1 MPRKSL
7 LKGLKRPKGITF
19 EHDEV
24 DRSFGRFVAYPFE
37 RGYGVTVG
45 NTLRRILLSSIQG
58 YAVSAIHVTSYD
70 ADGVPR
76 ILASEFD
83 SIPAVVEDTPDVIN
97 ALKQLKIALSDDL
110 EEKTIL
116 VEAQGPGALTGAAI
130 AADQQVSVLNPELKL
145 ATLMD
150 GGNLAVEVQIELG
163 RGYVPAERH
172 EQYIQVVG
180 TIAVDA
186 IYSPIL
192 KAKYSVEN
200 TRVGQRT
207 DFDKLILEVTTD
219 GTVTPEDALAE
230 AAKIAKEQF
239 TVFINFDEEE
249 GNEEDTYD
257 EEDERVRALLN
268 TPVKELELSV
278 RSSNC
283 LQNAQIHTI
292 WDLVTKTEEEI
303 KKTRNFGTKS
313 LDEIKSK
320 LAELNLRLGIS
331 DYAELKTE
339 LRGEGDAAAAVD
351 GDAGDAT
358 DTGAEP
364 VAAAEPAAA
373 TEAADAGDPTAATPV
388 ETSSNEA

>member
-19 EHDEV
+19 EHDKV

-70 ADGVPR
+70 SDGVPR
-76 ILASEFD
+76 VLSSEFD
-83 SIPAVVEDTPDVIN
+83 SIPDVVEDTPDFIN
-97 ALKQLKIALSDDL
+97 ALKQLKIALTDDL

-116 VEAQGPGALTGAAI
+116 VEAKGPGALTGADI
-130 AADQQVSVLNPELKL
+130 AVDYQVTVRNPELKL
-145 ATLMD
+145 ATLME
-150 GGNLAVEVQIELG
+150 GGNLALEIQIELG

-180 TIAVDA
+180 AIAIDA

-192 KAKYSVEN
+192 KAKYAIEN

-219 GTVTPEDALAE
+219 GTLTPEDALAA

-249 GNEEDTYD
+249 GREEDSYD

-292 WDLVTKTEEEI
+292 WDLVKKTEDEI

-339 LRGEGDAAAAVD
+339 LRGEGGGDAAVDADGSGSNDTVAGQAAAADMVD
-351 GDAGDAT
+351 SGDSAT
-358 DTGAEP
+358 
-364 VAAAEPAAA
+364 
-373 TEAADAGDPTAATPV
+373 ATPV
-388 ETSSNEA
+388 ETPSHEA

>member
-24 DRSFGRFVAYPFE
+24 DSSFGRFVAYPFE

-83 SIPAVVEDTPDVIN
+83 SIPDVVEDTPDVIN

-116 VEAQGPGALTGAAI
+116 VESKGPGELTGAAI
-130 AADQQVSVLNPELKL
+130 AADQQVTVLNPELKL

-150 GGNLAVEVQIELG
+150 GGNLALEIQIELG

-249 GNEEDTYD
+249 GSEEDTYD

-292 WDLVTKTEEEI
+292 WDLVTKTEDEI

-331 DYAELKTE
+331 DYTELKTE
-339 LRGEGDAAAAVD
+339 LRGEGEGGAAVEGGT
-351 GDAGDAT
+351 GDSSE
-358 DTGAEP
+358 TG
-364 VAAAEPAAA
+364 VEPAAD
-373 TEAADAGDPTAATPV
+373 TEADDAGDPAAATPV
-388 ETSSNEA
+388 ETSSHEA

>member
-83 SIPAVVEDTPDVIN
+83 SIPDVVEDTPDVIN
-97 ALKQLKIALSDDL
+97 ALKQLKIALTDDL

-116 VEAQGPGALTGAAI
+116 VEAQGPGALTGAEI
-130 AADQQVSVLNPELKL
+130 SADQQVTVLNPELKL

-239 TVFINFDEEE
+239 TVFINFDEDE
-249 GNEEDTYD
+249 GSEEDTYD

-339 LRGEGDAAAAVD
+339 LRGEGDGAAVD
-351 GDAGDAT
+351 AGAEDAT
-358 DTGAEP
+358 DSE
-364 VAAAEPAAA
+364 AEPAPAS
-373 TEAADAGDPTAATPV
+373 EVDDAGERAAATPV
-388 ETSSNEA
+388 ETSSHEA

>member
-83 SIPAVVEDTPDVIN
+83 SIPDVVEDTPDVIN
-97 ALKQLKIALSDDL
+97 ALKQLKIALTDDL

-116 VEAQGPGALTGAAI
+116 VEAQGPGALTGAEI
-130 AADQQVSVLNPELKL
+130 SADQQVTVLNPELKL

-150 GGNLAVEVQIELG
+150 GGNLALEVQIELG

-239 TVFINFDEEE
+239 TVFINFDEDE
-249 GNEEDTYD
+249 GSEEDTYD

-339 LRGEGDAAAAVD
+339 LRGEGDGAAVD
-351 GDAGDAT
+351 A
-358 DTGAEP
+358 GAEDSTDSE
-364 VAAAEPAAA
+364 AEPAAA
-373 TEAADAGDPTAATPV
+373 SEVDDAGEPAAATPV
-388 ETSSNEA
+388 ETSSHEA

>member
-83 SIPAVVEDTPDVIN
+83 SIPDVVEDTPDVIN
-97 ALKQLKIALSDDL
+97 ALKQLKIALTDDL

-116 VEAQGPGALTGAAI
+116 VEAQGPGALTGAEI
-130 AADQQVSVLNPELKL
+130 SVDQQVTVLNPELKL

-150 GGNLAVEVQIELG
+150 GGNLALEVQIELG

-239 TVFINFDEEE
+239 TVFINFDEDE
-249 GNEEDTYD
+249 GSEEDTYD

-339 LRGEGDAAAAVD
+339 LRGEGDGAAVD
-351 GDAGDAT
+351 A
-358 DTGAEP
+358 GAEDSTDSE
-364 VAAAEPAAA
+364 AEPAAA
-373 TEAADAGDPTAATPV
+373 SEVDDAGEPAAATPV
-388 ETSSNEA
+388 ETSSHEA

>member
-76 ILASEFD
+76 ILSSEFD
-83 SIPAVVEDTPDVIN
+83 SIPGVVEDTPDVIN
-97 ALKQLKIALSDDL
+97 ALKQLRIALSDDL

-116 VEAQGPGALTGAAI
+116 VESKGPGELTGAEI
-130 AADQQVSVLNPELKL
+130 AMDPQVTVLNPELKL

-150 GGNLAVEVQIELG
+150 GGNLAVEIQIDLG

-192 KAKYSVEN
+192 KAKYAVEN

-219 GTVTPEDALAE
+219 GTVTPDDALAE

-249 GNEEDTYD
+249 GSEEDTYD

-292 WDLVTKTEEEI
+292 WDLITKTEEEI

-320 LAELNLRLGIS
+320 LAELNLRLGIN

-339 LRGEGDAAAAVD
+339 LRGEGESAAAAD
-351 GDAGDAT
+351 GGAADST

-364 VAAAEPAAA
+364 GVA
-373 TEAADAGDPTAATPV
+373 TEPADAGDPATATVV
-388 ETSSNEA
+388 ETSSHEA

>member
-58 YAVSAIHVTSYD
+58 YAISAIHVTSYD

-76 ILASEFD
+76 VLASEFD
-83 SIPAVVEDTPDVIN
+83 SIPDVVEDTPDVIN
-97 ALKQLKIALSDDL
+97 ALKQLKIALTDDL

-116 VEAQGPGALTGAAI
+116 VEVKGPGELT
-130 AADQQVSVLNPELKL
+130 AADIAVDPQVTVLNPALKL
-145 ATLMD
+145 ATLME
-150 GGNLAVEVQIELG
+150 GGNLALEVQIELG

-249 GNEEDTYD
+249 GREEDSYD

-292 WDLVTKTEEEI
+292 WDLITKTEEEI

-320 LAELNLRLGIS
+320 LAEFNLRLGIS

-339 LRGEGDAAAAVD
+339 LRGDGNGEAPVDADDGGSSEAVTEPAARTDVADAAA
-351 GDAGDAT
+351 T
-358 DTGAEP
+358 
-364 VAAAEPAAA
+364 A
-373 TEAADAGDPTAATPV
+373 TETSV
-388 ETSSNEA
+388 ENPDHEA

>member
-58 YAVSAIHVTSYD
+58 YAVSAIHVTTYD

-83 SIPAVVEDTPDVIN
+83 SIPDVVEDTPDVIN
-97 ALKQLKIALSDDL
+97 ALKQLKIALTDDL

-116 VEAQGPGALTGAAI
+116 VEAKGPGALTGAEI
-130 AADQQVSVLNPELKL
+130 SADQQVTVLNPELKL

-150 GGNLAVEVQIELG
+150 GGNLALEIQIELG

-249 GNEEDTYD
+249 GSEEDTYD

-339 LRGEGDAAAAVD
+339 LSGEGEGAAAVD
-351 GDAGDAT
+351 GGAGDST
-358 DTGAEP
+358 DTE
-364 VAAAEPAAA
+364 AEPAAA
-373 TEAADAGDPTAATPV
+373 TEAVAAGDPAAATPV
-388 ETSSNEA
+388 ETSSHEA

>member
-76 ILASEFD
+76 ILSSEFD
-83 SIPAVVEDTPDVIN
+83 SIPDVVEDTPDVIN
-97 ALKQLKIALSDDL
+97 ALKQLKIALTDDL

-116 VEAQGPGALTGAAI
+116 VEATGPGALTGAEI
-130 AADQQVSVLNPELKL
+130 SVDQQVTVLNPELKL

-150 GGNLAVEVQIELG
+150 GGNLALEIQIELG

-192 KAKYSVEN
+192 KAKYAVEN

-249 GNEEDTYD
+249 GSEEDTYD

-339 LRGEGDAAAAVD
+339 LSGEGDGAAVGAD
-351 GDAGDAT
+351 AEDAIGTGAELDAATEVDAAGDA
-358 DTGAEP
+358 A
-364 VAAAEPAAA
+364 
-373 TEAADAGDPTAATPV
+373 AATPV
-388 ETSSNEA
+388 ETSSHEA

>member
-83 SIPAVVEDTPDVIN
+83 SIPDVVEDTPDVIN
-97 ALKQLKIALSDDL
+97 ALKQLKIALTDDL

-116 VEAQGPGALTGAAI
+116 VEAQGPGELTGAEI
-130 AADQQVSVLNPELKL
+130 SVDQQVTVLNPELKL

-150 GGNLAVEVQIELG
+150 GGNLALEVQIELG

-239 TVFINFDEEE
+239 TVFINFDEDE
-249 GNEEDTYD
+249 GSEEDTYD

-339 LRGEGDAAAAVD
+339 LRGEGDGAAVD
-351 GDAGDAT
+351 A
-358 DTGAEP
+358 GAEDSTDSE
-364 VAAAEPAAA
+364 AEPAAA
-373 TEAADAGDPTAATPV
+373 SEVDDAGEPAAATPV
-388 ETSSNEA
+388 ETSSHEA

>member
-24 DRSFGRFVAYPFE
+24 DRRFGRFIAYPFE

-58 YAVSAIHVTSYD
+58 YAISAIYVTSYD

-76 ILASEFD
+76 ILSSEFD
-83 SIPAVVEDTPDVIN
+83 SIPDVVEDTPDVIN
-97 ALKQLKIALSDDL
+97 ALKQLKIALTDDL
-110 EEKTIL
+110 DEKTIL
-116 VEAQGPGALTGAAI
+116 LEAKGPGELTGADLG
-130 AADQQVSVLNPELKL
+130 ADRQVQVLNPELKL
-145 ATLMD
+145 ATLME
-150 GGNLAVEVQIELG
+150 GANLALEVQIELG

-172 EQYIQVVG
+172 EQYIEVVG

-207 DFDKLILEVTTD
+207 DFDKLILELTTD
-219 GTVTPEDALAE
+219 GTLSPEDALAE

-239 TVFINFDEEE
+239 TIFINFDEAE
-249 GNEEDTYD
+249 GRDDDAYD
-257 EEDERVRALLN
+257 EEDERVRTLLK

-283 LQNAQIHTI
+283 LQNAHIHTI
-292 WDLVTKTEEEI
+292 WDLVTKTEDEI

-320 LAELNLRLGIS
+320 LAEFNLRLGIS
-331 DYAELKTE
+331 DLEELKTE
-339 LRGEGDAAAAVD
+339 LRGEGVASAEVD
-351 GDAGDAT
+351 SDDE
-358 DTGAEP
+358 DSS
-364 VAAAEPAAA
+364 AAEAEQGAV
-373 TEAADAGDPTAATPV
+373 PV
-388 ETSSNEA
+388 ETPSHEA

>member
-45 NTLRRILLSSIQG
+45 NTLRRILLSSIPG
-58 YAVSAIHVTSYD
+58 YAVSAIHLTSYD
-70 ADGVPR
+70 TDGVPR

-83 SIPAVVEDTPDVIN
+83 SIPDVVEDTPDVIN

-110 EEKTIL
+110 DEKTI
-116 VEAQGPGALTGAAI
+116 VVNAKGPCELTGAAI
-130 AADQQVSVLNPELKL
+130 AADQQVVILNPELKL
-145 ATLMD
+145 ATLME
-150 GGNLAVEVQIELG
+150 GGNLDLEVQIELG

-192 KAKYSVEN
+192 KAKYAVEN

-207 DFDKLILEVTTD
+207 DYDKLILEVTTD
-219 GTVTPEDALAE
+219 GTVTPEDALAA
-230 AAKIAKEQF
+230 AAKIGKEQF

-249 GNEEDTYD
+249 GSEEDIYD
-257 EEDERVRALLN
+257 EEDERVRALLS

-283 LQNAQIHTI
+283 LQNAQIYTI
-292 WDLVTKTEEEI
+292 WDLVTKTEDEI
-303 KKTRNFGTKS
+303 KKTRNFGSKS

-339 LRGEGDAAAAVD
+339 LRGEGDGAAAVD
-351 GDAGDAT
+351 GGPGDS
-358 DTGAEP
+358 TGTWAEP
-364 VAAAEPAAA
+364 VAA
-373 TEAADAGDPTAATPV
+373 TEAADAGDAAAATTG
-388 ETSSNEA
+388 ETSDQ

>member
-1 MPRKSL
+1 MSRKSL
-7 LKGLKRPKGITF
+7 LKGLQRPKGITF

-24 DRSFGRFVAYPFE
+24 DRRFGRFIAYPFE

-70 ADGVPR
+70 SDGVPR

-83 SIPAVVEDTPDVIN
+83 SIPDVVEDTPDVIN
-97 ALKQLKIALSDDL
+97 ALKQLKIELTDDR
-110 EEKTIL
+110 EERTIL
-116 VEAQGPGALTGAAI
+116 VEAQGPRDLTGADLAVN
-130 AADQQVSVLNPELKL
+130 QQVQVLNPELKL
-145 ATLMD
+145 ATLME
-150 GGNLAVEVQIELG
+150 GANLALEIQIELG

-186 IYSPIL
+186 IFSPIL

-207 DFDKLILEVTTD
+207 DFDKLVLEVTTD
-219 GTVTPEDALAE
+219 GTLSPEDALAE

-239 TVFINFDEEE
+239 TIFINFDEEE
-249 GNEEDTYD
+249 GREDDSFD
-257 EEDERVRALLN
+257 EQDERVRDLLN

-283 LQNAQIHTI
+283 LQNAEIHTI

-320 LAELNLRLGIS
+320 LAELNLRFGIS
-331 DYAELKTE
+331 DYDEFKTE
-339 LRGEGDAAAAVD
+339 LNQEGDAVAEVDAA
-351 GDAGDAT
+351 G
-358 DTGAEP
+358 TGADETEP
-364 VAAAEPAAA
+364 EQAPAAGV
-373 TEAADAGDPTAATPV
+373 ADAGDNAAATPA
-388 ETSSNEA
+388 ETPSHEA

>member
-1 MPRKSL
+1 
-7 LKGLKRPKGITF
+7 
-19 EHDEV
+19 
-24 DRSFGRFVAYPFE
+24 
-37 RGYGVTVG
+37 
-45 NTLRRILLSSIQG
+45 
-58 YAVSAIHVTSYD
+58 
-70 ADGVPR
+70 
-76 ILASEFD
+76 
-83 SIPAVVEDTPDVIN
+83 
-97 ALKQLKIALSDDL
+97 
-110 EEKTIL
+110 
-116 VEAQGPGALTGAAI
+116 
-130 AADQQVSVLNPELKL
+130 
-145 ATLMD
+145 MD
-150 GGNLAVEVQIELG
+150 GGNLAVEIQIELG

-339 LRGEGDAAAAVD
+339 LRGEGEGAAAVD
-351 GDAGDAT
+351 GDAGDAP
-358 DTGAEP
+358 DNRAE
-364 VAAAEPAAA
+364 AAADTEPAAA
-373 TEAADAGDPTAATPV
+373 TEAADAGDPAAATAA
-388 ETSSNEA
+388 ETSNHEA

>member
-76 ILASEFD
+76 ILSSEFD
-83 SIPAVVEDTPDVIN
+83 SIPDVVEDTPDVIN
-97 ALKQLKIALSDDL
+97 ALKQLKIALTDDL

-116 VEAQGPGALTGAAI
+116 VEATGPGALTGAEI
-130 AADQQVSVLNPELKL
+130 SVDQQVTVLNPELKL

-150 GGNLAVEVQIELG
+150 GGNLALEIQIELG

-249 GNEEDTYD
+249 GSEEDTYD

-339 LRGEGDAAAAVD
+339 LSGEGDGAAVGAGAEDAIGTGAEPDAATEVDDAGDAAAA
-351 GDAGDAT
+351 T
-358 DTGAEP
+358 S
-364 VAAAEPAAA
+364 
-373 TEAADAGDPTAATPV
+373 V
-388 ETSSNEA
+388 ETSSHEA

>member
-45 NTLRRILLSSIQG
+45 NTLRRVLLSSIQG

-83 SIPAVVEDTPDVIN
+83 SIPDVVEDTPDVIN

-116 VEAQGPGALTGAAI
+116 VEAKGPGELTGAAI
-130 AADQQVSVLNPELKL
+130 AADQQVTVLNPELKL

-150 GGNLAVEVQIELG
+150 NGNLAVEIQIELG

-249 GNEEDTYD
+249 GSEEDTYD

-331 DYAELKTE
+331 DYTELKTE
-339 LRGEGDAAAAVD
+339 LRGEGDGAAAVD
-351 GDAGDAT
+351 GDAGAS
-358 DTGAEP
+358 TGTGVES
-364 VAAAEPAAA
+364 AAA
-373 TEAADAGDPTAATPV
+373 TEATDAGDPAAATPA
-388 ETSSNEA
+388 ESPNHEA